1 METYKK
7 RNRSDSGIN
16 PKKKKSVKQETEL
29 VLKLEKS
36 DLFDQYAILPHAEL
50 NSIVYKSVDNFVVKY
65 LGDTLSLSIC
75 TPPLSSVIQ
84 DLFREVY
91 RAHYED
97 ELQKIRRYLRRHYW
111 RVAILLIISIFTFL
125 MCSKMLKLIPDDTI
139 FSYLAG
145 NISVFCLWEVGYTQ
159 FATRDIIIEKKRVT
173 RALNA
178 EIDFQ

>member
-84 DLFREVY
+84 DLFR
-91 RAHYED
+91 
-97 ELQKIRRYLRRHYW
+97 
-111 RVAILLIISIFTFL
+111 
-125 MCSKMLKLIPDDTI
+125 
-139 FSYLAG
+139 
-145 NISVFCLWEVGYTQ
+145 
-159 FATRDIIIEKKRVT
+159 
-173 RALNA
+173 
-178 EIDFQ
+178 